1 MKTVLILGGSGF
13 VGRALCETLV
23 ERSTPGLTRLRVP
36 TRHPAHARHL
46 QPLPLVETLTAD
58 IHDDAALDRLLAGCD
73 AVVNLVAILQGTEAA
88 FEHAHVALPQRLV
101 DACVRQ
107 DVRRILHVS
116 ALGVSADAPSRYLR
130 SKARGESVVRE
141 SGLDATVLR
150 PSVIFGAN
158 DRLLNTFAALQ
169 RSFPV
174 MPLAGAHARFQ
185 PVWVQDVAQAIAVA
199 LDNPGSIGKTY
210 ECAGP
215 AEFSL
220 AELVRLAG
228 LCVGCP
234 RPILPLPGPVAT
246 LQALLMECLPG
257 VPLLSRDNL
266 ASMQVPNVATGTL
279 PGLNALGI
287 VPSSVEAIAPSYL
300 SAGQQCGRLDEWR
313 AKHR

>member
-23 ERSTPGLTRLRVP
+23 ERSTSGLTRLRVP

-46 QPLPLVETLTAD
+46 HPLPLVETSTAD
-58 IHDDAALDRLLAGCD
+58 IHDDATLDRLLAGCD
-73 AVVNLVAILQGTEAA
+73 AVVNLVAILQGTEPA
-88 FEHAHVALPQRLV
+88 FEQAHVTLPQRLV
-101 DACVRQ
+101 NACVRQ
-107 DVRRILHVS
+107 DVRRLIHVS
-116 ALGVSADAPSRYLR
+116 ALGVSTDAPSRYLR
-130 SKARGESVVRE
+130 SKARGEAVIRE

-169 RSFPV
+169 RAFPV

-185 PVWVQDVAQAIAVA
+185 PVWVQDVAQAIAVS
-199 LDNPGSIGKTY
+199 LERSRTIGKTY

-215 AEFSL
+215 GEFSL
-220 AELVRLAG
+220 AELVNLAG
-228 LCVGCP
+228 QCAGCA
-234 RPILPLPGPVAT
+234 RPILPLPGPVAA
-246 LQALLMECLPG
+246 LQALMMECLPG

-266 ASMQVPNVATGTL
+266 ASMRVANVATGKL
-279 PGLNALGI
+279 PGLSQLGI
-287 VPSSVEAIAPSYL
+287 TPSSVEAVAPTYL
-300 SAGQQCGRLDEWR
+300 SEGRQCGRLNNWR